1 MNSGAQR
8 SCMPRDQAKGFIKL
22 PMILIH
28 LNLKISIEE
37 KGSGLVSVEFIVT
50 GSFFSLLAFFFLTWA
65 LPEFLEGPAPPKGS
79 TGLHNA
85 VRMNSSSDFRLQGY
99 LWKTK
104 GRKSC
109 SKISAIQRRG
119 QMRVKGKSGLKS
131 YSSSGNVEIK
141 SKKKETKLALNWRFA
156 AGVGSQFTIARDLTL
171 DVESRHTRGG

>member
-8 SCMPRDQAKGFIKL
+8 SCKPRDQAKGFIKL

-37 KGSGLVSVEFIVT
+37 KGSGLVSVKFIVT
-50 GSFFSLLAFFFLTWA
+50 GSFFHFQRFFFLTWA
-65 LPEFLEGPAPPKGS
+65 LPEFLEGPALPGGFA
-79 TGLHNA
+79 GLHNA

-99 LWKTK
+99 LWKTR
-104 GRKSC
+104 GRKSR

-119 QMRVKGKSGLKS
+119 QMRARGKSGLKS

-141 SKKKETKLALNWRFA
+141 SGPKETTLTLNWRFA
-156 AGVGSQFTIARDLTL
+156 AGVESQFTIARDLTL